1 MEDTEETG
9 SLQRRQFTQAEPV
22 SVGIEEVF
30 NILPLHGVLL
40 PGESQRVMFTFF
52 GHANI
57 VAGVMA
63 LCRVE
68 GGPTYEV
75 ALSGEASLINSVLDS
90 AEIDYGLQ
98 GFNKVGEAEVT
109 LRNSGKVGFTYAVLS
124 PSVATAGCPRPR
136 EPLVLPST
144 GYVGAGKEQ
153 ALKVYYLP
161 GVPGGFCRTFQV
173 QVGHLEPEEIS
184 LKGEGSFPR
193 ISLELPRNIKGNE
206 KYEKVLKVAKEK
218 MEQDSQR
225 DEAVVLGE
233 TVAAETARAPC
244 WSLVCRCRWSR
255 CC

>member
-1 MEDTEETG
+1 MEGTEETG

-75 ALSGEASLINSVLDS
+75 ALSGEASLINYVLDN

-144 GYVGAGKEQ
+144 VSVEEEQVLKPGLMSRCPGGAIGKKMGKQTGKEKENSQ
-153 ALKVYYLP
+153 EV
-161 GVPGGFCRTFQV
+161 
-173 QVGHLEPEEIS
+173 VGEA
-184 LKGEGSFPR
+184 GS
-193 ISLELPRNIKGNE
+193 
-206 KYEKVLKVAKEK
+206 
-218 MEQDSQR
+218 
-225 DEAVVLGE
+225 
-233 TVAAETARAPC
+233 
-244 WSLVCRCRWSR
+244 
-255 CC
+255 